1 MITEATTKP
10 HKGDSL
16 TNAMMDLDK
25 GTRSLQQKSKR
36 SVQKG
41 VGFTKALLKPAAR
54 TKQWLAGVV
63 DSLIKRN
70 EDTVKTEIIENDG
83 YRSTLFKASRLACKL
98 GMFGI
103 AATINPYIGAAYAAL
118 QVSRF
123 ADKER
128 LKREVSKEMATEIK
142 ILDDKI
148 KKADEAGDNQ
158 AVWKMMRLR
167 SRMTQIVEGI
177 PTANVKHARSVS

>member
-1 MITEATTKP
+1 
-10 HKGDSL
+10 
-16 TNAMMDLDK
+16 
-25 GTRSLQQKSKR
+25 
-36 SVQKG
+36 
-41 VGFTKALLKPAAR
+41 
-54 TKQWLAGVV
+54 
-63 DSLIKRN
+63 
-70 EDTVKTEIIENDG
+70 
-83 YRSTLFKASRLACKL
+83 
-98 GMFGI
+98 MFGI
-103 AATINPYIGAAYAAL
+103 AGTINPYIGAAYAAL